1 MPTLAISYLD
11 VTYKVLLHVYQIKIL
26 HKVVDV

>member
-11 VTYKVLLHVYQIKIL
+11 VTDKVLLHVYQIKIL
-26 HKVVDV
+26 NKVVDV